1 MQSHVSVRS
10 VLATALLL
18 PWLTVVPNAL
28 ANLPE
33 AEPGPALAADL
44 VAVIECRA
52 DADVHERMGTFV
64 RALGPQGSP
73 AGFGPGGMPAWTKA
87 DSGSAFQSDYRLSAP
102 ITVFGHATTRVALQG
117 NVYAAVLEGVTLPA
131 FAAAHALAPD
141 VERPGI
147 VARTIAMEGRG
158 SGYVERMSLE
168 AAWVARDPGG
178 VLAGCEVRVSN
189 RWDAVA
195 DDVSSP
201 ARVAVDKDLG
211 SVLQRV
217 LVCRAGFAEAR
228 EARGALNRAQA
239 GATPVQGWRPARD
252 ADGNGY
258 WDAPAGFRVD
268 GRAVARIVESNG
280 HLAAVHPSDVP
291 ATLAGRLG
299 MNEVE
304 DEHGVAMFLGEFDPH
319 LAEDGWW
326 ETRTPFV
333 RGHASGG
340 ALRGCE
346 YVEEFA
352 GEPEAD
358 ANGN

>member
-158 SGYVERMSLE
+158 SVTWSVCRWRLPGLPGILVASWL
-168 AAWVARDPGG
+168 VARCASRI
-178 VLAGCEVRVSN
+178 AGTQS
-189 RWDAVA
+189 
-195 DDVSSP
+195 
-201 ARVAVDKDLG
+201 LTT
-211 SVLQRV
+211 
-217 LVCRAGFAEAR
+217 CRR
-228 EARGALNRAQA
+228 PRA
-239 GATPVQGWRPARD
+239 
-252 ADGNGY
+252 
-258 WDAPAGFRVD
+258 
-268 GRAVARIVESNG
+268 
-280 HLAAVHPSDVP
+280 
-291 ATLAGRLG
+291 
-299 MNEVE
+299 
-304 DEHGVAMFLGEFDPH
+304 
-319 LAEDGWW
+319 
-326 ETRTPFV
+326 
-333 RGHASGG
+333 
-340 ALRGCE
+340 
-346 YVEEFA
+346 
-352 GEPEAD
+352 
-358 ANGN
+358 